1 MEFLITIALQVLAL
15 LIVVPAVTSGGVAVR
30 QGGFF
35 RGLLVLFCIGLTNM
49 ILWFGLTLVTVGMT
63 LVLQYLTFGLVGLLI
78 NALAFKVT
86 ASALND
92 VLYVRS
98 YGSAFLAAVVM
109 VLTNCAIRYFLF

>member
-1 MEFLITIALQVLAL
+1 MEFLISIALQVLAL
-15 LIVVPAVTSGGVAVR
+15 LVVVPAVTGNGVAVR

-63 LVLQYLTFGLVGLLI
+63 IVTQWLTFGLVGLLI
-78 NALAFKVT
+78 NALAIKLVGK
-86 ASALND
+86 ALND

-98 YGSAFLAAVVM
+98 YGSAFLAAIVM